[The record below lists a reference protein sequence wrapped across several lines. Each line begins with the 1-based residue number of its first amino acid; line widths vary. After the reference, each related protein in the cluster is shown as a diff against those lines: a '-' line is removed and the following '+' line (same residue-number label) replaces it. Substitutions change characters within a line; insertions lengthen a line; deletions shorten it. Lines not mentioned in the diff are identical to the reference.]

1 MCGRPGKQFNYTWA
15 MATDSPV
22 TALLREWRKGDAE
35 AGRELIV
42 LLQPELRRMAAYHM
56 RGERIGHTLQPTAL
70 VNELY
75 LQLLNGVA
83 VEWQDRAHFLA
94 VASNLLRR
102 VLVEHARRRS
112 AAKRGSGAVLAEL
125 DDKAVAMDPMDE
137 QILDIHVALEEL
149 EAMDTRAAKVI
160 ELRYY
165 GGLTEVETADVL
177 GISISTLKRDWEFAR
192 AWLGARL
199 KG

>member
-1 MCGRPGKQFNYTWA
+1 